1 MRLLAVLMA
10 ALFCAASHPAWA
22 WSETQPGDAE
32 WPEIPGRIGMKAFL
46 DTWTPQCNHG
56 AFIENGDM
64 TVHEGG
70 RISYRTRKPYL
81 TARYRVIEETPHYV
95 VTLVQE
101 PPSKDGTFDLRFWA
115 FRPLGESF
123 RPRGSTDMN
132 PIAINECRVYGDVA
146 RKQAIWNFSDAELA
160 EFWKTNKFCHP
171 SLTEK
176 ARIDPFWGGDW
187 GQACY
192 YAR

>member
-1 MRLLAVLMA
+1 MRLLEVLMA

-32 WPEIPGRIGMKAFL
+32 WPEIPGRIGMKAF
-46 DTWTPQCNHG
+46 DGTWMPQCDHG
-56 AFIENGDM
+56 AFQEAGNMVIHAD
-64 TVHEGG
+64 G
-70 RISYRTRKPYL
+70 RLAYQRDVSLPTRF
-81 TARYRVIEETPHYV
+81 RVIEETPHYV
-95 VTLVQE
+95 VTLTQT
-101 PPSKDGTFDLRFWA
+101 PSPDGRFGLQFWA
-115 FRPLGESF
+115 FRPLGKSF
-123 RPRGSTDMN
+123 RPRGATKMD
-132 PIAINECRVYGDVA
+132 PIAINECRVYGDDA
-146 RKQAIWNFSDAELA
+146 RKQAIWNFSDTELA

-192 YAR
+192 YSR